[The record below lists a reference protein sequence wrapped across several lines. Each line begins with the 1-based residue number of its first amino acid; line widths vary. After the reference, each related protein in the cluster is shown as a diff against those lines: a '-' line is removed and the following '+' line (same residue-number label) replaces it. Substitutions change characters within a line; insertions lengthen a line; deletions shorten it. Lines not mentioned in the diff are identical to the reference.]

1 MHSTHDQG
9 LMFAKMVDSN
19 IDISQAI
26 KMLESWCVNV
36 TTLTIHKHWKHVG
49 MIFGGPLTLGTT
61 DTSSIITPY
70 VATTSHG
77 EVRDTLLC

>member
-61 DTSSIITPY
+61 DTSSMQPHLMERCATPY
-70 VATTSHG
+70 YVELAD
-77 EVRDTLLC
+77 V